1 MRKKV
6 VKVALLSLVACGT
19 PTAFVSCSDDDW
31 KSPVETVETSVEGIN
46 NTIKQ
51 LDAQITALDGKIAE
65 NKAAAEAAAKAA
77 ADAMQKAQDAAT
89 SAEDAKKYAEEAAK
103 KYAEE
108 AAANALA
115 QAAEQLK
122 AEIEAVK
129 ALIEENKT
137 AIAANKALIDGNTA
151 EILRLAGLISGN
163 SDLIAGNT
171 ASIEEAVK
179 IIKENAANIQGNS
192 DAIKEI
198 LADIASY
205 KDENG
210 KELTDIRAII
220 ESLKNTQDENAAET
234 ANRLAEILE
243 MIAAAN
249 GSIDGINGE
258 ITNINDICAGLS
270 NSVAG
275 INAAIEVIEG
285 KCESLGLKID
295 DLEKALRDEMGTL
308 EQTLAAQ
315 IANEAAARE
324 AGDAA
329 LQKMIEDLSKQI
341 EGLNLASNLEQ
352 FASFAS
358 ETETQ
363 LAALKAFQAKMEG
376 DFANLSSKVNG
387 IEEIVNKNKSDIAS
401 LSTKLEETAN
411 QAAANAQIIAEQA
424 LLISANIQ
432 AISDLKQDIVGIRAS
447 IQELVDGDI
456 KNLKDFKDAIS
467 NDIADITGTI
477 DDIQNKI
484 NAFEPLLNTMILD
497 QLRGLVFKPNAYVGG
512 IESALSYHIGYM
524 PLVKD
529 PNTPSDVFT
538 YGNYKVSNARTW
550 NLFIDPTQT
559 EKNYTALTEVSYH
572 MNPESAVVKFE
583 DLSIISNNAEVVTRS
598 SESSSIQLD
607 PSYNNGAGLKINDG
621 YLTVAIKGSDKAY
634 SDMTEK
640 EYTDDRKMPVF
651 ALQAE
656 VQGKVSSDENGNET
670 YVTNYVTSDYA
681 MYVRKDVTLNE
692 IKWNNNKYKEHF
704 GNVANNTK
712 TPVYPN
718 SDIRNTLDM
727 TTTVTVPYNGSDN
740 AILSN
745 LLDITYYDEQKKSAT
760 ENVWYSWTD
769 PEEWEKYGL
778 KMNFKLID
786 YTINGNSVSES
797 SWATI
802 NEETGEVTPK
812 NVIDAV
818 GHMPLVYVYVTRD
831 NGDVVLN
838 GFIKVLITPV
848 DPFYKTEAIAYSD
861 SNGKINFDC
870 NKKSLYMPSGVDF
883 YALVANATKTDNA
896 PGYTKSAFLANYMPD
911 LVANTTDEMKQYE
924 WTGREFVT
932 STLPDWETS
941 GKVTYTKQSPSDVFS
956 FEWVITTSEYK
967 QALYEQAP
975 DHTGYTYICFVARD
989 GNNTVYPPIY
999 IPLEVIVKEKTVY
1012 DNIQQKVSTLW
1023 FRDNTTA
1030 LLNVLAP
1037 RNGVKVNTINTDLDN
1052 LWANNVPAF
1061 TISGTVAN
1069 PQPEKYKYYFTAEN
1083 NGIKIPVPTVD
1094 VNSNTNNNA
1103 INYNSVASYLYV
1115 DNATA
1120 DGLLDDIQHSHS
1132 FSNKDMGDH
1141 ALLAN
1146 TGEYNN
1152 KYLYVVKH
1160 DINGNPITSTKI
1172 KIATIDQ
1179 DTGVITYEDSEDA
1192 NLYLNMFS
1200 SMNTVDRLDAKLG
1213 AKIGV
1218 VPYNDCNHVA
1228 YKLNNPNF
1236 DIAFLRPINVKFGVY
1251 NFEDAAANGSEQQI
1265 YNMLQ
1270 FSDWRDKDFAGNEW
1284 LFAFYGVKKI
1294 APKTSNGKIAGM
1306 YTNRVDG
1313 KTFKPADQ
1321 TLVDAFTYTPGTSF
1335 NFQVSDI
1342 NESNNS
1348 NIISTLKKGLG
1359 TIKYD
1364 NQGQNT
1370 KAFQVKIPF
1379 VVEYELGTFEVY
1391 VTCNI
1396 GTTLGN

>member
-198 LADIASY
+198 LADLTSY

-258 ITNINDICAGLS
+258 ISNINDICAGLS

-295 DLEKALRDEMGTL
+295 DLENALRDEMGTL

-401 LSTKLEETAN
+401 LSTKLTETAN
-411 QAAANAQIIAEQA
+411 QAATNAQEIAAQA
-424 LLISANIQ
+424 LIISAHTQ
-432 AISDLKQDIVGIRAS
+432 AISDLKQDIVDIRAS

-456 KNLKDFKDAIS
+456 KDLLDFKDAIS
-467 NDIADITGTI
+467 NDIADINGTI

-484 NAFEPLLNTMILD
+484 NALEPLLNTMTLD
-497 QLRGLVFKPNAYVGG
+497 QLRGLVFVPNAYVGG
-512 IESALSYHIGYM
+512 VESALSYYIAYRS
-524 PLVKD
+524 LSVTD
-529 PNTPSDVFT
+529 PTTPNDVFE
-538 YGNYKVSNARTW
+538 YNNFKVSNHSKWYRRVNAVY
-550 NLFIDPTQT
+550 NSGFSP
-559 EKNYTALTEVSYH
+559 LTEVSYH
-572 MNPESAVVKFE
+572 MNPESAVVKYD
-583 DLSIISNNAEVVTRS
+583 DLDFILNEAEVVTRS
-598 SESSSIQLD
+598 QEKFKPLQN
-607 PSYNNGAGLKINDG
+607 YNNGAGFKINDNG
-621 YLTVAIKGSDKAY
+621 DLTVAIPLDLENHRKAY
-634 SDMTEK
+634 SDMTGE
-640 EYTDDRKMPVF
+640 EYTDNRKMPVF
-651 ALQAE
+651 ALRAE
-656 VQGKVSSDENGNET
+656 VQGKVTSDENGNET

-681 MYVRKDVTLNE
+681 MLVRKNVNLKE
-692 IKWNNNKYKEHF
+692 IKWNDKKYSAKF
-704 GNVANNTK
+704 GNDK
-712 TPVYPN
+712 TPVYP
-718 SDIRNTLDM
+718 SASISNTLDM
-727 TTTVTVPYNGSDN
+727 TTTVTAHYDGSD
-740 AILSN
+740 AVILSDF
-745 LLDITYYDEQKKSAT
+745 LDIAYT
-760 ENVWYSWTD
+760 ENQNSYSWTGI
-769 PEEWEKYGL
+769 EEWEKYGL
-778 KMNFKLID
+778 KMNFELID
-786 YTINGNSVSES
+786 YTINGSSVSES

-802 NEETGEVTPK
+802 NAETGQLTPTNK
-812 NVIDAV
+812 VEAI
-818 GHMPLVYVYVTRD
+818 GHMPLVYVTVTRED
-831 NGDVVLN
+831 NNVVVLD
-838 GFIKVLITPV
+838 GFIKVLIDMPSKKYETAAIVYENIPFNCEPV
-848 DPFYKTEAIAYSD
+848 SISLRD
-861 SNGKINFDC
+861 
-870 NKKSLYMPSGVDF
+870 NKKVDL
-883 YALVANATKTDNA
+883 YALVKTAT
-896 PGYTKSAFLANYMPD
+896 GLTKDAFLANYQP
-911 LVANTTDEMKQYE
+911 VATGTVMTQYKKSGNFSE
-924 WTGREFVT
+924 ATGIYEIG
-932 STLPDWETS
+932 E
-941 GKVTYTKQSPSDVFS
+941 VTYTSGSNYEFNWKIDYEDKIDNAKAKQV
-956 FEWVITTSEYK
+956 
-967 QALYEQAP
+967 LYEN
-975 DHTGYTYICFVARD
+975 DNHVGYTYICFKAKND
-989 GNNTVYPPIY
+989 PIVYPPIY
-999 IPLEVIVKEKTVY
+999 IPLQLAVDEKIFFTEIATK
-1012 DNIQQKVSTLW
+1012 DQSKW
-1023 FRDNTTA
+1023 FRNQTTA
-1030 LLNVLAP
+1030 LLNVLQP
-1037 RNGVKVNTINTDLDN
+1037 TNNMQVQTIKTDLDN
-1052 LWANNVPAF
+1052 LWANDVPVFTSSTPNV
-1061 TISGTVAN
+1061 T
-1069 PQPEKYKYYFTAEN
+1069 QPKYKYYFTAEN
-1083 NGIKIPVPTVD
+1083 NGVEIPVPTVN
-1094 VNSNTNNNA
+1094 VNSSTDNNA
-1103 INYNSVASYLYV
+1103 ISYKNIASYLYV
-1115 DNATA
+1115 TNARA
-1120 DGLLDDIQHSHS
+1120 NCLLGHGAFTNDQ
-1132 FSNKDMGDH
+1132 MGDH

-1146 TGEYNN
+1146 TGVYNN
-1152 KYLYVVKH
+1152 NALYVVKK
-1160 DINGNPITSTKI
+1160 DDYGNFILPGIM
-1172 KIATIDQ
+1172 IATINQ
-1179 DTGVITYEDSEDA
+1179 DTGVIEYSNDEDA
-1192 NLYLNMFS
+1192 QVYLNMFS
-1200 SMNTVDRLDAKLG
+1200 SMNTEDRLDAKLG

-1218 VPYNDCNHVA
+1218 VPYEDEDCMVA
-1228 YKLNNPNF
+1228 YKLNNPSF
-1236 DIAFLRPINVKFGVY
+1236 DVAFLRPINVKFGEY
-1251 NFEDAAANGSEQQI
+1251 NFVDGAINGSLQQI
-1265 YNMLQ
+1265 YRMLE
-1270 FSDWRDKDFAGNEW
+1270 FSDWLGNDFAGKEW
-1284 LFAFYGVKKI
+1284 LYAFYGISKI
-1294 APKTSNGKIAGM
+1294 APKTDGNGNIAGM
-1306 YTNRVDG
+1306 YTNQVDG
-1313 KTFKPADQ
+1313 KTFKPASQ
-1321 TLVDAFTYTPGTSF
+1321 SLVEAFIYTPGIPL
-1335 NFQVSDI
+1335 NFTPQDANS
-1342 NESNNS
+1342 SNNA
-1348 NIISTLKKGLG
+1348 NIISDLRSGLG
-1359 TIKYD
+1359 TIKYN

-1370 KAFQVKIPF
+1370 KSFKVKIPF
-1379 VVEYELGTFEVY
+1379 VVEYALGTFEVY

-1396 GTTLGN
+1396 GQTLGN

>member
-249 GSIDGINGE
+249 GSIDGINGSIDGINGE
-258 ITNINDICAGLS
+258 ISNINDICAGLS

-324 AGDAA
+324 AGDTA

-401 LSTKLEETAN
+401 LSTKLTETAN
-411 QAAANAQIIAEQA
+411 QAAANAQDIAAQA
-424 LLISANIQ
+424 LLISANTQ
-432 AISDLKQDIVGIRAS
+432 AISDLNQDIVGIRAS
-447 IQELVDGDI
+447 IQELVNGDI
-456 KNLKDFKDAIS
+456 KDLLDFKDAIS
-467 NDIADITGTI
+467 NDIADINGTI

-484 NAFEPLLNTMILD
+484 NALEPLLNTMTLD
-497 QLRGLVFKPNAYVGG
+497 QLRGLVFVPNAYVGG
-512 IESALSYHIGYM
+512 VESALSYHIWYN
-524 PLVKD
+524 PLVE
-529 PNTPSDVFT
+529 NTSIQSDEYT
-538 YGNYKVSNARTW
+538 YSNFKVYDFRRW
-550 NLFIDPTQT
+550 RLT
-559 EKNYTALTEVSYH
+559 EFYTDGRLSYYYPITEVSYH
-572 MNPESAVVKFE
+572 MNPESASIKFE

-598 SESSSIQLD
+598 TPSSSITLD
-607 PSYNNGAGLKINDG
+607 DSYNNGKGFKLEDG
-621 YLTVAIKGSDKAY
+621 YLTVAIKGSDKGY
-634 SDMTEK
+634 TDMTEN

-651 ALQAE
+651 ALQA
-656 VQGKVSSDENGNET
+656 KVKGNVTSDENGNET
-670 YVTNYVTSDYA
+670 EADNFVTSDFA
-681 MYVRKDVTLNE
+681 MYVRKDVIPQS
-692 IKWNNNKYKEHF
+692 IKWNDKKYRDHF
-704 GNVANNTK
+704 LTQTK
-712 TPVYPN
+712 TPVYSN
-718 SDIRNTLDM
+718 SFINKTLDEF
-727 TTTVTVPYNGSDN
+727 TTATVRYNIAPDDEDRLVLSD
-740 AILSN
+740 
-745 LLDITYYDEQKKSAT
+745 LLDIVYHDNRKGNTI
-760 ENVWYSWTD
+760 YSWTGV
-769 PEEWEKYGL
+769 EEWEKYGL
-778 KMNFKLID
+778 KMNFKLINYSID
-786 YTINGNSVSES
+786 GQKNES

-802 NEETGEVTPK
+802 DAETGEVTP
-812 NVIDAV
+812 NNEIDAV
-818 GHMPLVYVYVTRD
+818 GHMPLVYVYVTRED
-831 NGDVVLN
+831 SGEVLLD
-838 GFIKVLITPV
+838 GFIKVLIMPADTY
-848 DPFYKTEAIAYSD
+848 YKTEAIAYSKAY
-861 SNGKINFDC
+861 GKINFDC
-870 NKKSLYMPSGVDF
+870 NGQSMDMPSDVDF
-883 YALVANATKTDNA
+883 YALIANATKTDNA
-896 PGYTKSAFLANYMPD
+896 PGYTKSAFIANYMPD
-911 LVANTTDEMKQYE
+911 LHDGSNQMKQYKRASSLFKE
-924 WTGREFVT
+924 NESPIGI
-932 STLPDWETS
+932 
-941 GKVTYTKQSPSDVFS
+941 VTYTNQSNVFS
-956 FEWVITTSEYK
+956 FKWVITGAEDK
-967 QALYEQAP
+967 QALYAQAP
-975 DHTGYTYICFVARD
+975 EHTGYTYIRFVAKD

-999 IPLEVIVKEKTVY
+999 IPLELTIKDKTVY
-1012 DNIQQKVSTLW
+1012 SEPVAKVDKYWHRESAMLNAPVTGTSVAPIST
-1023 FRDNTTA
+1023 A
-1030 LLNVLAP
+1030 LNVLWDNNNP
-1037 RNGVKVNTINTDLDN
+1037 RFMKSD
-1052 LWANNVPAF
+1052 
-1061 TISGTVAN
+1061 GTVDDFTL
-1069 PQPEKYKYYFTAEN
+1069 PVRHWKYYFPATNNDISFKAPTIDVNDANNINAIEYSASTYWFYVDKDENEGLCGESASNADMEDLALLVDQDGEYEN
-1083 NGIKIPVPTVD
+1083 NALYVV
-1094 VNSNTNNNA
+1094 S
-1103 INYNSVASYLYV
+1103 YV
-1115 DNATA
+1115 DN
-1120 DGLLDDIQHSHS
+1120 
-1132 FSNKDMGDH
+1132 NKSLGI
-1141 ALLAN
+1141 
-1146 TGEYNN
+1146 ES
-1152 KYLYVVKH
+1152 KV
-1160 DINGNPITSTKI
+1160 
-1172 KIATIDQ
+1172 KIAQ
-1179 DTGVITYEDSEDA
+1179 LSEEGQITYEDKEDA
-1192 NLYLNMFS
+1192 FVFLNMFS
-1200 SMNTVDRLDAKLG
+1200 SMGGENHPTADLTPLVA
-1213 AKIGV
+1213 I
-1218 VPYNDCNHVA
+1218 VPWNDCKIA
-1228 YKLNNPNF
+1228 YKVENSDF
-1236 DIAFLRPINVKFGVY
+1236 KVTFLRPINVEFGTY
-1251 NFEDAAANGSEQQI
+1251 QFTDAAGGRQNIFS
-1265 YNMLQ
+1265 MLK
-1270 FSDWRDKDFAGNEW
+1270 FSDWRN
-1284 LFAFYGVKKI
+1284 VK
-1294 APKTSNGKIAGM
+1294 
-1306 YTNRVDG
+1306 
-1313 KTFKPADQ
+1313 F
-1321 TLVDAFTYTPGTSF
+1321 
-1335 NFQVSDI
+1335 
-1342 NESNNS
+1342 ESNQSLFKYYQISSITPDFEKMVDNLNS
-1348 NIISTLKKGLG
+1348 TGQYKPSALTTRNAFKYINNIT
-1359 TIKYD
+1359 TINYNDLTNSYGYITYD
-1364 NQGQNT
+1364 NLNAT
-1370 KAFQVKIPF
+1370 VSAFDVKIPF
-1379 VVEYELGTFEVY
+1379 KVTYRLGEFTVY
-1391 VTCNI
+1391 VTCHINPTM
-1396 GTTLGN
+1396 GS